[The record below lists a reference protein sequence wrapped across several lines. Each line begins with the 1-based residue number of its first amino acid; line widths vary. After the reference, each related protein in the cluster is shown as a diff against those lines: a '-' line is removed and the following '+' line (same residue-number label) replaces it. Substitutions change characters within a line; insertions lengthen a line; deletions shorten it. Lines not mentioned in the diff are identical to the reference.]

1 MKSQRPEWTLHQKMK
16 MKKIKKDE
24 EEEEDEDVEEEER
37 IVLVFYIISIGAKL
51 NLINIIRELI
61 LK

>member
-16 MKKIKKDE
+16 MKKIKKD